1 MAEQSH
7 GFEVPNNHPAL
18 EDHFPGN
25 PLVPGALILD
35 QVLLGCEIF
44 AMKPINDLALKE
56 IKFKSPLRGGEK
68 ALVTYLDSPV
78 GIRFK
83 VWVEAREIA
92 SGIVVHQN
100 LMSE

>member
-1 MAEQSH
+1 MEEQYHCFQVS
-7 GFEVPNNHPAL
+7 NDHPAL

-44 AMKPINDLALKE
+44 AMKSINDLALRE

-92 SGIVVHQN
+92 SGIVVRQN
-100 LMSE
+100 LMPD